1 MTIHSWN
8 GGWINRYLV
17 MSPIEVRA
25 RLKEVKAFVRNT
37 KCVYRGVPYEA
48 RIVVSEYFDKKI

>member
-1 MTIHSWN
+1 
-8 GGWINRYLV
+8 

-25 RLKEVKAFVRNT
+25 RLKDVKAFVRHT

-48 RIVVSEYFDKKI
+48 KIVVPEYSDKKI

>member
-1 MTIHSWN
+1 
-8 GGWINRYLV
+8 

-25 RLKEVKAFVRNT
+25 RLKEVKAYVRKT